1 MIFSRLAFL
10 GVLLLLPSV
19 RASAQSKARPFSWD
33 QATIYH
39 LITDRF
45 SNGNRSN
52 DSSYGRG
59 LDGNGS
65 LYQVDSTGH
74 FLGGDFQGITGWI
87 EDGYFE
93 ELGVN
98 AIVISAPFE
107 QVHGWMGGGFGEF
120 QRYAFDGAWP
130 LDFTE
135 TDLAFGTDAEF
146 GALMQVA
153 RASGLKVLLSVDI
166 NNVGPATLN
175 DMSAFNFGGITSE
188 EWRGW
193 RPASKSGW
201 QSYNDRYVTIS
212 DSSASWAKWW
222 GPDWVR
228 ANLPGY
234 QPCGSEIQT
243 ECVDQLPDLRDDS
256 EVNGLPSFL
265 KLKWGEEK
273 TAAETAELNAF
284 FSRTGYKKTAV
295 NHVIK
300 WMADWVR
307 QHGVDGFVLNHP
319 EKVSHDSISRL
330 KEQASKALSDWRAAN
345 GITSTSEA
353 PFWFVGNVIDHG
365 LEKTEYFNQGF
376 DSVFNYDFVDDQKK
390 PLEDQYASYATVL
403 NKDAAFHVTSLLSSS
418 HTGLFGNAAPNVKE
432 AVSQLLLSPGAVQI
446 YYGDEAGRKL
456 GPSGVDEKER
466 IKSLMN
472 WTSFDEELNRHWQKI
487 GSFRAAHPAVARGG
501 HDKLIDAPYTFYRG
515 VRQGL
520 DTDEVIIVMGA
531 SGRTRVNV
539 SIVWPD
545 DTVLRDAYTGS
556 VAIVSFGQANFT
568 ADPSGLI
575 LIEEVK

>member
-10 GVLLLLPSV
+10 GALLLLPSV
-19 RASAQSKARPFSWD
+19 RASAQSKTTPFSWD

-39 LITDRF
+39 LVTDRF

-87 EDGYFE
+87 EDGYFKD
-93 ELGVN
+93 LGVN
-98 AIVISAPFE
+98 ALVISAPFE

-120 QRYAFDGAWP
+120 QRYAYDGSWP

-135 TDLAFGTDAEF
+135 TDLAFGTEADF
-146 GALMQVA
+146 DVLMRTA
-153 RASGLKVLLSVDI
+153 RASGLRVLLDVDV

-228 ANLPGY
+228 ANLPDY
-234 QPCGSEIQT
+234 QPCGSQIQT
-243 ECVDQLPDLRDDS
+243 ACVDQLPDLRDDND
-256 EVNGLPSFL
+256 VIGLPSFL

-273 TAAETAELNAF
+273 TLAETAEFNAF

-300 WMADWVR
+300 WMTDWVR
-307 QHGVDGFVLNHP
+307 QYGVDGFVLNHP
-319 EKVSHDSISRL
+319 EKVNRESISRL
-330 KEQASKALSDWRAAN
+330 KEQASKALTDWRAAN
-345 GITSTSEA
+345 GMTNTSEA
-353 PFWFVGNVIDHG
+353 PFWLVGNIYDHG
-365 LEKTEYFNQGF
+365 LEKSEYFSQGF
-376 DSVFNYDFVDDQKK
+376 DSVFNYDFSADLKK
-390 PLEDQYASYATVL
+390 PLDDQYAFYAKVL
-403 NKDAAFHVTSLLSSS
+403 NKDASFHVTSLLSSS
-418 HTGLFGNAAPNVKE
+418 HTGPIGIAATNVKD
-432 AVSQLLLSPGAVQI
+432 AATQLLLSPGAVQI

-456 GPSGVDEKER
+456 GLSGVDEKER
-466 IKSLMN
+466 NKSAMN

-487 GSFRAAHPAVARGG
+487 GSFRAAHPAIARGG
-501 HDKLIDAPYTFYRG
+501 HDKLLDAPYTFYRG
-515 VRQGL
+515 VRQGM

-556 VAIVSFGQANFT
+556 VAIVSFGQVNFT